1 MPFVEAKCPNCG
13 GTLSADS
20 TKNLWICSY
29 CQTPFIFEKSVNNY
43 AVMDYDN
50 ITADTV
56 NIFDNNESDFV
67 ISDGK
72 LKVYRGISRDVII
85 PDSVEE
91 ICTTAFSCSTHLKSV
106 VIPDSV
112 KKMDGAFFLCTALQ
126 SVDIQNG
133 VTNISNAF
141 KDCTSLESVI
151 IPDSVKYIGNAF
163 SGCTSLKSVKIP
175 ENVNFI
181 GENDFSGCNSLT
193 DIDYPYLQ
201 EFEDYFPVLLDR
213 KKADRKRKGL
223 CVFCG
228 GKFSL
233 FGNCK
238 ICGKKKD
245 Y

>member
-20 TKNLWICSY
+20 TKNIWICSY

-43 AVMDYDN
+43 AVMEYDN
-50 ITADTV
+50 ITASTV
-56 NIFDNNESDFV
+56 NVSDVTESDFV
-67 ISDGK
+67 IRDGK
-72 LKVYRGISRDVII
+72 LQVYRGISRDVII

-91 ICTTAFSCSTHLKSV
+91 ICTTAFSYSTHLKSV
-106 VIPDSV
+106 IIPDSV
-112 KKMDGAFFLCTALQ
+112 KKMDGAFQ
-126 SVDIQNG
+126 S
-133 VTNISNAF
+133 
-141 KDCTSLESVI
+141 CTSLESVI
-151 IPDSVKYIGNAF
+151 IPDSVTYIGNAF
-163 SGCTSLKSVKIP
+163 SGCTALKSVKIP

-193 DIDYPYLQ
+193 DIDYPHLK
-201 EFEDYFPVLLDR
+201 EFEDCFPALLDR

-233 FGNCK
+233 FGTCK

>member
-20 TKNLWICSY
+20 TKNIWICGY

-43 AVMDYDN
+43 AVMEYDN
-50 ITADTV
+50 ITAGTV
-56 NIFDNNESDFV
+56 NVSDVTESDFV
-67 ISDGK
+67 IRDGK
-72 LKVYRGISRDVII
+72 LQVYRGISRDVII

-91 ICTTAFSCSTHLKSV
+91 ICKTAFSYSTHLKSV
-106 VIPDSV
+106 IIPNSV
-112 KKMDGAFFLCTALQ
+112 KKMDGAFQ
-126 SVDIQNG
+126 S
-133 VTNISNAF
+133 
-141 KDCTSLESVI
+141 CTSLESVI
-151 IPDSVKYIGNAF
+151 IPDSVTYIGNAF
-163 SGCTSLKSVKIP
+163 SGCTALKSVKIP

-193 DIDYPYLQ
+193 DIDYPHLK
-201 EFEDYFPVLLDR
+201 EFEDCFPALLDR

-233 FGNCK
+233 FGTCK